1 MSRVTC
7 GLLLCWLLS
16 AGWFAVPDIAEAQRI
31 DHQPPAG
38 IETGKAEE
46 LVFHLTGISGAEIY
60 EAVLFFREEGQF
72 SYERTR
78 AEVDH
83 DEVMAELVAPEHY
96 AGAMEY
102 YLVLEL
108 HSGEQ
113 ITYPQQLPSEEPLS
127 AIVTEQRDEEPL
139 TGIAGQVDYNIL
151 SPQPGEELPVDDV
164 LLAITL
170 FYESGV
176 ANADSFRVYFAG
188 EDVTAQADISPFFI
202 SYVPQNMRTGNYTVE
217 VAYIED
223 GTETTLMNWQFSVAE
238 RTLAEEQEQIRRMP
252 TGRLELDGRNQNVA
266 GFHREVYRGRL
277 RLSGDLNENIRYGF
291 NGLLTNQESS
301 RLQPRNRFGG
311 ELYIGDWFRLD
322 AGHVYPSL
330 NSLTITGRKMYGV
343 NAEVSLWS
351 GNLAIEG
358 VYGNIARG
366 ITNQYTAL
374 QKISDEDDQEPIFSM
389 GFDQG
394 GRGMYERR
402 IGGGRLS
409 IGSGDRFQFGL
420 NALKV
425 EDDIHSIDIVEDLDD
440 LSDED
445 LQNLSSEDRSL
456 LEQNPEL
463 FQFEGSHP
471 NPTGNFIFATDVQAR
486 ADNNRISFNTD
497 AGLSLVNQNIRNP
510 LDQER
515 ADELGIDLDSD
526 IESTLDLLS
535 NLIIINE
542 NMSVRPF
549 DIEDG
554 EIAPRMPTE
563 GLGLQSRLNL
573 NYFDHNLQ
581 LQYRW
586 MGPAYES
593 LANSSIRRDIAGF
606 RISDRFRTFNNTLYF
621 TLGYENLNDN
631 VLDTRDATTQTNV
644 YRGNISWYPVD
655 QQLPRIS
662 LNTRYQVRD
671 NEVERLDNPY
681 LADAGIDQSRAVRNI
696 LFTDDVEVV
705 TRPRLTNTVNLGIS
719 VSQQFEFLNLSHDAS
734 VTFNR
739 LNTTDQVHYFGD
751 FSSNTF
757 SFDISSRFRG
767 QPLRIDFR
775 TNFITTESMSGLN
788 ALSIAGFSTGGSY
801 RFLDDQLTVRGEL
814 AYTRN
819 TVESTPLTI
828 SELDVDPEEV
838 EAVYTQYYRPGDITA
853 EEVTNSYLMRGH
865 AQYDITGNHAVV
877 LSFRLNNIVAANFDQ
892 EVPNDNY
899 VQLRY
904 VLSF

>member
-1 MSRVTC
+1 M
-7 GLLLCWLLS
+7 LLCWIIS
-16 AGWFAVPDIAEAQRI
+16 AGWFAVPNVAEAQRI

-38 IETGKAEE
+38 IEAGETEQ

-60 EAVLFFREEGQF
+60 EAVLFYREEGQL
-72 SYERTR
+72 SYDRTR

-83 DEVMAELVAPEHY
+83 DEVVAELFAPEHHT
-96 AGAMEY
+96 GAMEY

-108 HSGEQ
+108 QTDEQ
-113 ITYPQQLPSEEPLS
+113 ITYPQQLPDEEPLS
-127 AIVTEQRDEEPL
+127 VIVTDQREEESL
-139 TGIAGQVDYNIL
+139 TGIASQIDYNIL
-151 SPQPGEELPVDDV
+151 SPQPGEELMSDDV
-164 LLAITL
+164 LLGVTL

-176 ANADSFRVYFAG
+176 ANPDSFRVYFAG
-188 EDVTAQADISPFFI
+188 EDVTEQADISPFFI
-202 SYVPQNMRTGNYTVE
+202 SYVPRSMRAGYYTVE
-217 VAYIED
+217 IAYVEE
-223 GTETTLMNWQFSVAE
+223 GTEATLMNWEFSVTE
-238 RTLAEEQEQIRRMP
+238 RTLAEEEEQIRRMP
-252 TGRLELDGRNQNVA
+252 SGRLELDGRNQNVA
-266 GFHREVYRGRL
+266 GFHREVYSGRL
-277 RLSGDLNENIRYGF
+277 RLSGNLSDNIGYSF
-291 NGLLTNQESS
+291 NGLLTNQESA

-311 ELYIGDWFRLD
+311 ELYISDWFRLD

-330 NSLTITGRKMYGV
+330 NSLTITGRRMYGV
-343 NAEVSLWS
+343 NAEVSLWG

-366 ITNQYTAL
+366 ISNQYTAL
-374 QKISDEDDQEPIFSM
+374 QKISEDEDQDPIFTM

-394 GRGMYERR
+394 GRGTYERR

-409 IGSGDRFQFGL
+409 IGSGERFQFGL

-425 EDDIHSIDIVEDLDD
+425 EDDFNSIDIVEEFED
-440 LSDED
+440 LSNED
-445 LQNLSSEDRSL
+445 LQNLSTEERSL
-456 LEQNPEL
+456 LEQNPES

-515 ADELGIDLDSD
+515 AEELGIDLDSD

-563 GLGLQSRLNL
+563 GLGVQSRLNL

-581 LQYRW
+581 VQYRW

-606 RISDRFRTFNNTLYF
+606 RISDRFRTLNNTLYF

-631 VLDTRDATTQTNV
+631 VLDTRDATTNTNV

-655 QQLPRIS
+655 QHLPRIS

-671 NEVERLDNPY
+671 NEVERLENPY
-681 LADAGIDQSRAVRNI
+681 LADADIDQNKAVRNI
-696 LFTDDVEVV
+696 LFTEDDEEVL
-705 TRPRLTNTVNLGIS
+705 TRPRLTSTINFGLS

-757 SFDISSRFRG
+757 SFDISSRFRD

-775 TNFITTESMSGLN
+775 TNFITTESMGGLN

-801 RFLDDQLTVRGEL
+801 RFLDDQLMVRGEL

-828 SELDVDPEEV
+828 NTLDVDPEEV
-838 EAVYTQYYRPGDITA
+838 EPVYTQYYEAEDVTT

-865 AQYDITGNHAVV
+865 AQYDISGNHAVV
-877 LSFRLNNIVAANFDQ
+877 LSFRLNSIVAANFDQ